1 MSHHMRWSG
10 ARWLCLST
18 LTASL
23 LLLGGI
29 QPVEAQTPL
38 APILQGPTAS
48 EQGVVVEAALVV
60 QELASGTS
68 TRIPENLLREAEGV
82 AIIPHYIRG
91 AFVVGVAGGR
101 GVLLTRDEQR
111 NWRAPEFVRMGG
123 GSVGWQ
129 AGVQAI
135 DLVLVFKTAKAL
147 DRIRAGKLTLGADA
161 SAAAGPLGR
170 YTSAATDT
178 SLQAEV
184 YTYSRSKGL
193 FAGVSLSGASIQ
205 PDVAATQRYYQTGQG
220 GPGTIPTSTQTLI
233 KAIEAASVSA
243 IPGDRMVAAPAGPV
257 GSPDPSLLELQS
269 SVQSLQ
275 LKVDAAWQN
284 YLAIPAEWIS
294 PDQIP
299 EDALHEVLA
308 KYERV
313 QTHPEFAPLAQQP
326 EFRVAL
332 QILRKVS
339 AEKTL
344 PARGTALPLPP
355 PTTAP
360 GAIPPVGTFR

>member
-1 MSHHMRWSG
+1 MSHHSIWSG
-10 ARWLCLST
+10 ARWLCGST
-18 LTASL
+18 LWASML
-23 LLLGGI
+23 VLGGI
-29 QPVEAQTPL
+29 QPVVAQTPL

-220 GPGTIPTSTQTLI
+220 GPGAIPTSTQTLI
-233 KAIEAASVSA
+233 KAIEAASVPA
-243 IPGDRMVAAPAGPV
+243 IPGDTW
-257 GSPDPSLLELQS
+257 
-269 SVQSLQ
+269 
-275 LKVDAAWQN
+275 WQ
-284 YLAIPAEWIS
+284 
-294 PDQIP
+294 
-299 EDALHEVLA
+299 
-308 KYERV
+308 
-313 QTHPEFAPLAQQP
+313 
-326 EFRVAL
+326 
-332 QILRKVS
+332 
-339 AEKTL
+339 
-344 PARGTALPLPP
+344 LPP
-355 PTTAP
+355 GRSVHP
-360 GAIPPVGTFR
+360 IPRCWSCSHPFSRFR